1 MVVIVF
7 VTGQISLEG
16 KPQRSPGARVTKG
29 NVYLDGSPICD
40 DGWSLEDATVACRFN
55 QPFVLITF
63 SRMLGYG
70 IAIPEWGSHY
80 GLAEVRDRFQ
90 FTEISC
96 NGDERNLLDC
106 PLK

>member
-7 VTGQISLEG
+7 VTGQISLVG
-16 KPQRSPGARVTKG
+16 KPEGLGRRLTKG